1 MADSG
6 SNLTK
11 QPSATEIRQAF
22 DGADGGISSG
32 AAITIFI
39 SLTIGILLMLAL
51 SALWGSAQE
60 GDLDERQG
68 NVIRTVVTFLI
79 VFSLLFT
86 YIGVTTVLS
95 KS

>member
-11 QPSATEIRQAF
+11 QPTAAEIRQAF
-22 DGADGGISSG
+22 NDAQGGIGSG
-32 AAITIFI
+32 AATTIFV

-86 YIGVTTVLS
+86 FIGVTTVLS

>member
-11 QPSATEIRQAF
+11 QPTAAEIRQAF
-22 DGADGGISSG
+22 NDAEGGISSG
-32 AAITIFI
+32 AATTIFV

-86 YIGVTTVLS
+86 FIGVTTVLS

>member
-32 AAITIFI
+32 
-39 SLTIGILLMLAL
+39 L
-51 SALWGSAQE
+51 Q
-60 GDLDERQG
+60 
-68 NVIRTVVTFLI
+68 
-79 VFSLLFT
+79 
-86 YIGVTTVLS
+86 
-95 KS
+95 

>member
-11 QPSATEIRQAF
+11 QPTAAEIRQAF
-22 DGADGGISSG
+22 NDAQGGISSG
-32 AAITIFI
+32 AATTIFV

-51 SALWGSAQE
+51 SARWGSAQE

-86 YIGVTTVLS
+86 FIGVTTVLS

>member
-11 QPSATEIRQAF
+11 QPSVTEIRQAF

-32 AAITIFI
+32 AAITIFV

-60 GDLDERQG
+60 GDLDKRQG

>member
-11 QPSATEIRQAF
+11 QPTAAEIRQAF
-22 DGADGGISSG
+22 NDAQGGISSG
-32 AAITIFI
+32 AATTIFV

-51 SALWGSAQE
+51 SALWSSAQE

-86 YIGVTTVLS
+86 FIGVTTVLS

>member
-11 QPSATEIRQAF
+11 QPTAAEIRQAF
-22 DGADGGISSG
+22 NDAQGGISSG
-32 AAITIFI
+32 AAITIFV

-60 GDLDERQG
+60 GDLDKRQG

>member
-1 MADSG
+1 
-6 SNLTK
+6 
-11 QPSATEIRQAF
+11 
-22 DGADGGISSG
+22 
-32 AAITIFI
+32 
-39 SLTIGILLMLAL
+39 MLAL

-86 YIGVTTVLS
+86 FIGVTTVLS

>member
-11 QPSATEIRQAF
+11 QPTAAEIRQAF
-22 DGADGGISSG
+22 NDAQGGISSG
-32 AAITIFI
+32 AATTIFV

-86 YIGVTTVLS
+86 FIGVTTVLS